1 MISSTFSSAQSGL
14 NASRTAI
21 ETVSTNI
28 ANENTE
34 GYVKRVTNLSEL
46 SNADSYADGVQVS
59 SVERQ
64 TNEYLFEKIMNES
77 SYSSYYSK
85 NSDIYEL
92 TETIFT
98 ETDESGLSVDLDSY
112 FQAVENLR
120 SDPNNEIYQAGLE
133 SSALN
138 LVENMQSLYTDL
150 NDVQDSLTSEIYD
163 DAKAINSLL
172 DQIVEVN
179 DKIVKSGE
187 SLDLLDKRDT
197 LEQELATYV
206 DIEVDTSNSDYYKL
220 SIAGETAIFHNT
232 LSYEVEVVE
241 DPTKQE
247 NVYDYDFSNSSA
259 LDETLTISLN
269 NNTTISV
276 TATAGDTSLDVKT
289 KIMDAINNDSV
300 LNDTLEASLSNDGN
314 LIISSK
320 EKGEDV
326 AFDLTILNDTTL
338 ISKNSSLSE
347 DATSDVHLEIL
358 DKELDLSSGSM
369 KALVENVTTTD
380 SNNVI
385 STYKQSLNDLAYSL
399 IDITSSYITN
409 SDDTYV
415 YGDDDTQVDI
425 STLSTTNLNLFSG
438 SSVMNISFDNTVI
451 DVLSQNDLDYLADI
465 QWNEDINIST
475 VTQNSSQGFSEFL
488 NTLRVNISSNKES
501 IDSKLETQEAI
512 LTSLNSTY
520 DELTK
525 VDSDEELINLMQ
537 YQASYQANAKV
548 ITAVDEMIQTLL
560 AM

>member
-14 NASRTAI
+14 NASRAAI

-34 GYVKRVTNLSEL
+34 GYIKRVTNLSEL
-46 SNADSYADGVQVS
+46 SNADSYADGVQVT

-77 SYSSYYSK
+77 SSSSYYSK
-85 NSDIYEL
+85 NSSIYEL
-92 TETIFT
+92 AETIFS
-98 ETDESGLSVDLDSY
+98 ETDESGLSFDLDSY

-120 SDPNNEIYQAGLE
+120 SDPDNLIYQAGVE

-138 LVENMQSLYTDL
+138 LVENMQSLYSDL
-150 NDVQDSLTSEIYD
+150 NNLQDSLTTEINN

-187 SLDLLDKRDT
+187 SLSLLDKRDI

-232 LSYEVEVVE
+232 LSYEVKVIE

-247 NVYDYDFSNSSA
+247 NIYDYDFSNSSA
-259 LDETLTISLN
+259 VDETLSISLN
-269 NNTTISV
+269 NNITISV
-276 TATAGDTSLDVKT
+276 VATAGDTSLDVKT

-314 LIISSK
+314 LIIASK
-320 EKGEDV
+320 EKGEDA

-338 ISKNSSLSE
+338 ISKNSSLSK
-347 DATSDVHLEIL
+347 DATNDVHLEIL
-358 DKELDLSSGSM
+358 DNELDLSSGSM

-399 IDITSSYITN
+399 IDITASYITN
-409 SDDTYV
+409 SDDSYV
-415 YGDDDTQVDI
+415 YGDDDTKVDTSAQNI
-425 STLSTTNLNLFSG
+425 TNLNLFSG
-438 SSVMNISFDNTVI
+438 STVMNMSFDNTVI
-451 DVLSQNDLDYLADI
+451 NTLSQNDLDYLAQI
-465 QWNEDINIST
+465 QWNEDINIDSSN
-475 VTQNSSQGFSEFL
+475 VNSSQGFSEFL
-488 NTLRVNISSNKES
+488 NTLRVNVSSNKES
-501 IDSKLETQEAI
+501 IDSKLDTQEAI

-520 DELTK
+520 DALTK

-548 ITAVDEMIQTLL
+548 ITAVDEMIQTIL